1 MNNPQVLRTS
11 GAYKGRIS
19 MAQDDKFGIPE
30 ILPIHPG
37 FIENVDHAPRRKQ
50 ILFKK

>member
-1 MNNPQVLRTS
+1 
-11 GAYKGRIS
+11 

-30 ILPIHPG
+30 SLPPHPG

-50 ILFKK
+50 ILSRTEERLAIQNALRYFDV